1 VGSSQQEKRISG
13 FACPSKRHWT
23 NEERLKG
30 NLATRR
36 LLSPRHLGVYSA
48 KRNEGVSDI
57 SFLG

>member
-1 VGSSQQEKRISG
+1 MGE
-13 FACPSKRHWT
+13 FANASKRHWT

-48 KRNEGVSDI
+48 KRNEGVSDV